1 MFKFK
6 IFEDITIYEDPPL
19 EPYTI
24 VKNFNSVSEFLREDT
39 YFCLR
44 VKDSGVNSENTF
56 VVCVPTDNGMY
67 ARIVNGKIEGKV
79 VEQIKNSTS
88 KRIFVK
94 SFNKY
99 PLKKD
104 WLRLM
109 EHVTD
114 FNTEFKLSLKFKH
127 RTRTQYSPGK
137 ENEPHPI

>member
-1 MFKFK
+1 MFNFKF
-6 IFEDITIYEDPPL
+6 FEDITIYEDTLL

-44 VKDSGVNSENTF
+44 VKDCGVNSETTF
-56 VVCVPTDNGMY
+56 VVCVPTYNGMY
-67 ARIVNGKIEGKV
+67 ARIVNGKINGKV
-79 VEQIKNSTS
+79 VEQRKNSTS

-114 FNTEFKLSLKFKH
+114 FNEEFQLSLKFKH

-137 ENEPHPI
+137 EN